1 MTLSQLTELLG
12 WATLLNLAYLSFVSM
27 MLMLGRNLAV
37 ALHQKFFDLDATALQ
52 LKFYA
57 FLSQYKVI
65 TLTFL
70 VAPYLALKIMG
81 F

>member
-12 WATLLNLAYLSFVSM
+12 WAALLNLAYLTFVSL
-27 MLMLGRNLAV
+27 MLMLGRNFAI
-37 ALHQKFFDLDATALQ
+37 ALHQKFFDLDAAALQ

-57 FLSQYKVI
+57 FLSHYKVI
-65 TLTFL
+65 TLTFF